1 MAKAGSVVYTAY
13 NLLQD
18 AETSIEEAQEKART
32 GSHLQGAASNLASG
46 EMVLQ
51 RASSL
56 LQDGQR
62 MKNKV
67 VSNFQNSADPLGA
80 PPEAPHSWDA
90 TDAMVRRASAKEHAL
105 RERVSGMKKSLRSA
119 GVSLMSVA
127 SEKTKKL
134 SGGDPVGEKE
144 EDADV
149 AFLSKY

>member
-1 MAKAGSVVYTAY
+1 MAKAGSVVYNAY

-32 GSHLQGAASNLASG
+32 GSHLQGAASNLAAG

-90 TDAMVRRASAKEHAL
+90 TDAMVRRASAKERAL
-105 RERVSGMKKSLRSA
+105 RDRVSEMKKSLRGA

-127 SEKTKKL
+127 SEKTETL
-134 SGGDPVGEKE
+134 SGDPVQEKE
-144 EDADV
+144 EDANLD
-149 AFLSKY
+149 FLSKY